1 MCSDL
6 KPLEGTYIDDFSSK
20 GALLSIKKDFQGP
33 TLISDKYMLF
43 GRVDITFQA
52 APGAGIITSI
62 VLMSCDK
69 DEIDWELV
77 GNDVTQI
84 QSNYFSKG
92 NETTYD
98 RGGKHAVS
106 DPVGTEHTY
115 SLEWTRSKIDW
126 IIDGVTVRTAKASDA
141 KDGYGFPQTP
151 AQVKAGIWVGGN
163 GKANNYQLEWAGGKA
178 DFSKAPFNAYV
189 KRVKIVDYAGGD
201 SPSPNKVDSYTY
213 GDRSGSLES
222 IQFSPKGS
230 GNVGGVSDSHNK
242 AVQAEESSSSSASS
256 ASASASAS
264 STGSASK
271 SSTTVAASS
280 NATHEATSSSKSE
293 SASKTASTPAV
304 ETGKSGAG
312 RLHVAAGAALVAGMA
327 VLFASL

>member
-1 MCSDL
+1 MCDEL
-6 KPLEGTYIDDFSSK
+6 KPLEGTYIDEFSSK
-20 GALLSIKKDFQGP
+20 GALLSIEKDFQGP

-77 GNDVTQI
+77 GSETTEI

-126 IIDGVTVRTAKASDA
+126 IIDGVTVRTAKAADA

-178 DFSKAPFNAYV
+178 DFSKAPFNAYI

-201 SPSPNKVDSYTY
+201 SPAPSKVDSYSY

-230 GNVGGVSDSHNK
+230 GNVGGVADSHNK
-242 AVQAEESSSSSASS
+242 AVQEEASSTS

-264 STGSASK
+264 ATDSASK
-271 SSTTVAASS
+271 SATTLSASAS
-280 NATHEATSSSKSE
+280 ATHDAASSSKSD
-293 SASKTASTPAV
+293 SASKTTSTPAV
-304 ETGKSGAG
+304 ETGKSAAG
-312 RLHVAAGAALVAGMA
+312 RMGVAAAAVFAGSMA
-327 VLFASL
+327 VLFANR